1 MVTKLP
7 KVDVVT
13 TGMGWTGGIVA
24 AELTKAGYKVVGLER
39 GVERSIEDYL
49 HGHDELKYN
58 VRKELMQK
66 LTKDTITFRNTL
78 DDEAKP
84 VRDEGALVVGTGT
97 GGGGAHW
104 GGQTYRYFP
113 YDFEIRSKT
122 IEKYGESKIPE
133 GVTIQDWGITYD
145 EIEPYYSKFEQMAG
159 ISGEVDPLAGPR
171 SIDYPTPPLK
181 KLQQMKMF
189 HEAAENLGYHPFVVP
204 TANVSEAYTN
214 PDGQTL
220 NACQYCSFC
229 GSYGCEYG
237 AKADP
242 IVTVIPTA
250 KKTGNFELRT
260 HSLVTRVLYDGT
272 KVTGV
277 LYKDTRTGEE
287 FEQPADVVVLTSY
300 IFNNVRLLLL
310 SGIGEQYNPKTGKGM
325 IGKNYTDHHT
335 ITGAI
340 GYFEEKKFNSYI
352 GTGSLGSA
360 YNDFNADNFDHSNLD
375 FIHGGQIEMHLFGNE
390 PIANNPVPMGTP
402 NWGKE
407 FKKNSLHYYYRTL
420 SVVSQRAILPHK
432 NHYLDLDP
440 TYTDD
445 NGDPLIRVTF
455 DYTDH
460 DHKRNEFLVG
470 KCEELVKEMGA
481 DIVDTIPMAEHF
493 GGRFTFQHD
502 GGGVIMGDSPENS
515 AVNNYM
521 QMWDVDNLFVCG
533 ASAFPHFGPT
543 NPTPTMA
550 ALTYRATE
558 GIIEFLKNG
567 GGQLI
572 TPKN

>member
-1 MVTKLP
+1 M
-7 KVDVVT
+7 
-13 TGMGWTGGIVA
+13 
-24 AELTKAGYKVVGLER
+24 
-39 GVERSIEDYL
+39 
-49 HGHDELKYN
+49 N
-58 VRKELMQK
+58 
-66 LTKDTITFRNTL
+66 
-78 DDEAKP
+78 
-84 VRDEGALVVGTGT
+84 
-97 GGGGAHW
+97 
-104 GGQTYRYFP
+104 
-113 YDFEIRSKT
+113 
-122 IEKYGESKIPE
+122 
-133 GVTIQDWGITYD
+133 
-145 EIEPYYSKFEQMAG
+145 
-159 ISGEVDPLAGPR
+159 
-171 SIDYPTPPLK
+171 
-181 KLQQMKMF
+181 
-189 HEAAENLGYHPFVVP
+189 FV
-204 TANVSEAYTN
+204 
-214 PDGQTL
+214 L
-220 NACQYCSFC
+220 
-229 GSYGCEYG
+229 
-237 AKADP
+237 
-242 IVTVIPTA
+242 I
-250 KKTGNFELRT
+250 L
-260 HSLVTRVLYDGT
+260 LVTRVLYDGT

-310 SGIGEQYNPKTGKGM
+310 SGIGKQYNPKTGKGM

-502 GGGVIMGDSPENS
+502 GGGVIMGDSPKNS